1 MNRKF
6 VLWTVTGCGILC
18 LGTILFVILM
28 GGSLLKWVAQDPENI
43 EIDVIVPA
51 SVSLDEELILL
62 VEITNLAEEDQT
74 LDSIDIDLSYL
85 DGFSVDGTEPEFA
98 DMMEAS
104 NAFSTYDF
112 QTPIPAGGQLEI
124 RYYMTAIL
132 VGERSG
138 EIQVCVNWFAN
149 CANRSIRTIVEE

>member
-1 MNRKF
+1 MNRKV

-18 LGTILFVILM
+18 LGTILFVILV
-28 GGSLLKWVAQDPENI
+28 GGSFLKWVAQEPENI
-43 EIDVIVPA
+43 EVEVIVPA
-51 SVSLDEELILL
+51 AVSLNEEALLL
-62 VEITNLAEEDQT
+62 VEITNLAAEDQT
-74 LDSIDIDLSYL
+74 LDSVDIDLSYL
-85 DGFSVDGTEPEFA
+85 DGFNVDRTEPEYS

-112 QTPIPAGGQLEI
+112 QTPIPAGRELEI
-124 RYYMTAIL
+124 RFYMTAKL

-138 EIQVCVNWFAN
+138 EIRVCINWLAN